1 MQLSA
6 GTPWKALP
14 PPILSFWVFF
24 NWNQALEKKIHFYWK
39 QDMRRVFA
47 CVAIFFLQFAPGD
60 SLFFSRTWTMKVSNK
75 GSSHSSG
82 KDAGGQGSSLNP
94 WWGQWDGL
102 CWSFCPGWDFTGSC
116 FTKPQ
121 GGNSKAGNWVSCK
134 MGFTVLSDL
143 WGLAPCAAGR
153 SLPPRS
159 ALGWG
164 APSITLIWL
173 LYKSNF

>member
-14 PPILSFWVFF
+14 PPILSFWGFF
-24 NWNQALEKKIHFYWK
+24 NWNQALGKKIHFYWK

-75 GSSHSSG
+75 GSSHSWG

-121 GGNSKAGNWVSCK
+121 GGNSKAGNWKSPARWDSRCSQTCGVWPL
-134 MGFTVLSDL
+134 VLQGGHFHQGQP
-143 WGLAPCAAGR
+143 WAEG
-153 SLPPRS
+153 LPPS
-159 ALGWG
+159 L
-164 APSITLIWL
+164 
-173 LYKSNF
+173 